1 MRTVS
6 CGNKVLL
13 LLPHLSDGLTGGI
26 VEQVAWPFR
35 GSSDLARLVSDVS
48 LAFVVTRGGV
58 AGQGEVDALEQG
70 FWSEGGGYVFLPGL
84 RRWDE
89 ADLDPR

>member
-48 LAFVVTRGGV
+48 LAFVVTRGDV
-58 AGQGEVDALEQG
+58 AGQGEVDALESG
-70 FWSEGGGYVFLPGL
+70 ARILV
-84 RRWDE
+84 RRWWVCVSS
-89 ADLDPR
+89 RTSSMG